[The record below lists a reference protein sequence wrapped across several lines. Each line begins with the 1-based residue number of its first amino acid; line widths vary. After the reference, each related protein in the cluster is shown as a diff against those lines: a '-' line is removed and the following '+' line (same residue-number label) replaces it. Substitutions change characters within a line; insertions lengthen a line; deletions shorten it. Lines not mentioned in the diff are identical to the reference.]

1 MQRSM
6 SPEAFNVPVCPTVR
20 SPNSSMFNTAFQSLS
35 CMCPHWEHLWVR
47 WLNDFLTA
55 SPQLEQFWRFVVG
68 WDSDCHH
75 SEHFAEIL
83 QPTVEVRPCS
93 IRNRLGQLAV
103 FNHIPHLQ
111 VLIGNQVV
119 RLDDA
124 PCQLYG
130 KVFTLPTYLEVFST
144 QAISSFNSVLRT
156 FLSTRKLTIQTLKR
170 FFRFSQVR
178 GIINSLTIGLGI
190 KMSQSNIPPNGSIG
204 RLSLLNSFLVNA
216 KLNVVPVSPTHN
228 SNSFNLLQLIKVQV
242 TGSPQLK
249 DSCCKTIGE
258 GDTFPVFRQ
267 LISCRF
273 VLNRTLS
280 LMFFEAWETFLSW
293 FAFFTV
299 VVESRNRRPR
309 SFVP

>member
-1 MQRSM
+1 MSTLTQRLFDDS
-6 SPEAFNVPVCPTVR
+6 FPTVR
-20 SPNSSMFNTAFQSLS
+20 AILRSV
-35 CMCPHWEHLWVR
+35 VR
-47 WLNDFLTA
+47 
-55 SPQLEQFWRFVVG
+55 

-83 QPTVEVRPCS
+83 QPTAEVRPCS

-156 FLSTRKLTIQTLKR
+156 FLNTRKLTIQTLKR
-170 FFRFSQVR
+170 FFRFSQVT
-178 GIINSLTIGLGI
+178 GIINSLTIGIGI
-190 KMSQSNIPPNGSIG
+190 KMSQSNIQPNGSIG

-216 KLNVVPVSPTHN
+216 KLNVIPVGPTHN

-242 TGSPQLK
+242 TGSPQIK

-273 VLNRTLS
+273 VLNRTVS

>member
-1 MQRSM
+1 MSTLTQRLFDRF
-6 SPEAFNVPVCPTVR
+6 PRVR
-20 SPNSSMFNTAFQSLS
+20 EILT
-35 CMCPHWEHLWVR
+35 CIVR
-47 WLNDFLTA
+47 
-55 SPQLEQFWRFVVG
+55 

-156 FLSTRKLTIQTLKR
+156 FLSTRKLTI
-170 FFRFSQVR
+170 
-178 GIINSLTIGLGI
+178 
-190 KMSQSNIPPNGSIG
+190 
-204 RLSLLNSFLVNA
+204 
-216 KLNVVPVSPTHN
+216 
-228 SNSFNLLQLIKVQV
+228 
-242 TGSPQLK
+242 
-249 DSCCKTIGE
+249 
-258 GDTFPVFRQ
+258 
-267 LISCRF
+267 
-273 VLNRTLS
+273 
-280 LMFFEAWETFLSW
+280 
-293 FAFFTV
+293 
-299 VVESRNRRPR
+299 
-309 SFVP
+309 